1 MPQPKVITRMAV
13 AAAVAILPLTGI
25 TVAAAG
31 PAQAAGCTVNHYRV
45 NHTPA
50 GVWEWD
56 RPRWIRDKEK
66 RDHVT
71 GPNSNVIN
79 PNIKDGW
86 RAVYLGGGGI
96 ARMWGGYLDYLY
108 CD

>member
-1 MPQPKVITRMAV
+1 MAV
-13 AAAVAILPLTGI
+13 ATALAVLPVMGL
-25 TVAAAG
+25 TVAAAT

-56 RPRWIRDKEK
+56 SQRWIRDKQK
-66 RDHVT
+66 GDHVT
-71 GPNSNVIN
+71 GPNRSVVQ
-79 PNIKDGW
+79 PNSKDW
-86 RAVYLGGGGI
+86 WAVYLGGGGI
-96 ARMWGGYLDYLY
+96 GRMWHGYLDYLY